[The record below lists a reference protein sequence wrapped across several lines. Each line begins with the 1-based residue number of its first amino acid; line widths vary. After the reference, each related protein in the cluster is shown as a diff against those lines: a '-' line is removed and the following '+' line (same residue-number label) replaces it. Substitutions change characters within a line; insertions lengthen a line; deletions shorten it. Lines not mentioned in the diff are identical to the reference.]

1 MRYNN
6 LLAVDSFHQEK
17 GVRWVN
23 KSAPF
28 ENTSPSIIFIPSV
41 GKYKSVPE
49 YLFKLFIQYLFQY
62 FVDYSQNII

>member
-6 LLAVDSFHQEK
+6 LLAVHSFHQGK

-28 ENTSPSIIFIPSV
+28 ENTSPRIIFIPSV
-41 GKYKSVPE
+41 GKE
-49 YLFKLFIQYLFQY
+49 
-62 FVDYSQNII
+62 NG